1 MLCRKYYT
9 VIGKNGKYTRI
20 NGLPRDKCKALLLH
34 YIENCGKGCLKEFTN
49 VLSGGYFVN

>member
-20 NGLPRDKCKALLLH
+20 NGLPRDKYKALLLH
-34 YIENCGKGCLKEFTN
+34 HIENCSKCCH
-49 VLSGGYFVN
+49 GYDYWIKSAK